1 MVDAVFGLPLH
12 PLVVHAVVVLLPLVA
27 LGVIALV
34 LVPRW
39 RARFAVPLLG
49 LLVVGAVSAVVA
61 MLAGDALAEVV
72 GVPGTHRTWGVTL
85 AFTAVGYLVAAGA
98 WLWWVREPDDEPS
111 RAREA
116 LGWLAAVL
124 SMAVVVL
131 TVLAGH
137 SGSSAVWSGV
147 ADATPSP
154 APTMSGE
161 ASPSPPSATP
171 SPSVE
176 RTDSTA
182 TPSRFGSP
190 PATTTTG
197 DGPITMATV
206 EANATADSCWAAID
220 GFVYDLTDWI
230 ARHPGGPDRILALCG
245 TDATAAFTAQHD
257 GDAPPTAQL
266 ELLRLGPLA

>member
-27 LGVIALV
+27 LAVIALV
-34 LVPRW
+34 LMPRW

-61 MLAGDALAEVV
+61 MLAG
-72 GVPGTHRTWGVTL
+72 
-85 AFTAVGYLVAAGA
+85 
-98 WLWWVREPDDEPS
+98 
-111 RAREA
+111 
-116 LGWLAAVL
+116 
-124 SMAVVVL
+124 
-131 TVLAGH
+131 
-137 SGSSAVWSGV
+137 
-147 ADATPSP
+147 
-154 APTMSGE
+154 E
-161 ASPSPPSATP
+161 ASPSPPPATP

-176 RTDSTA
+176 PTDSTA